1 MKNKLIISSLLICY
15 SLVFYSCGNN
25 KEAFANEL
33 ANDMKLS
40 VDYIDN
46 RMPTPDPAT
55 ETRYIGFSVF
65 NSTGSK
71 LEHNWKAIH
80 LEATSDAGNV
90 EAFKFDNNDF
100 KGKDKPI
107 YRNALRMGL
116 MDLSKT
122 IDVTI
127 TFENESGEKVKLSES
142 DIELQIVH

>member
-1 MKNKLIISSLLICY
+1 MKNTLTIVSLLICS
-15 SLVFYSCGNN
+15 SLLFYSCGNN
-25 KEAFANEL
+25 KDAFANEL

-46 RMPTPDPAT
+46 RMPSTDPSK
-55 ETRYIGFSVF
+55 ETRYLSFAISQK
-65 NSTGSK
+65 GSE

-80 LEATSDAGNV
+80 LEATSEAGNV

-100 KGKDKPI
+100 EGKDKPV